1 MARSKKIIARAA
13 FNIASIMVGLVLLPW
28 LAFFLSNPIGMD
40 DGYIHLI
47 VFTLSVTSILVI
59 IVFLLCSLVSV
70 LGRLLGSAWCA
81 TICAALLLFV
91 ILVLVLTVM
100 LILLYIGTD
109 GLPLVTAA
117 AVVYV
122 WPVVV
127 LGKRL
132 FRIGKTRE

>member
-1 MARSKKIIARAA
+1 MG
-13 FNIASIMVGLVLLPW
+13 SIMVGLVLLPW
-28 LAFFLSNPIGMD
+28 LAFFLSNPVGMD

-47 VFTLSVTSILVI
+47 VFTLSVSSILVL

-70 LGRLLGSAWCA
+70 LGRFSGSTWCA
-81 TICAALLLFV
+81 KICAALLLSVTLV
-91 ILVLVLTVM
+91 IVLTVM

-132 FRIGKTRE
+132 FRIGEARE